1 MKNVKV
7 LRESNNR
14 VIIEKDIWKGMS
26 DKKLIKTVLSYF
38 KALNIKTSYPFYMD
52 IESRSHYNLINFL
65 NGINYIIKRKVPKTD
80 GKFESEDIEDY
91 VYSILPST
99 MASYNTMSHIRNT
112 VKSIEKKYGKK
123 YLFKKITKSSI
134 AEKLNM

>member
-1 MKNVKV
+1 
-7 LRESNNR
+7 
-14 VIIEKDIWKGMS
+14 MS

-38 KALNIKTSYPFYMD
+38 KALNIKTAYPFYMD

-99 MASYNTMSHIRNT
+99 MVTYNTMSHIRNT

-123 YLFKKITKSSI
+123 YLS
-134 AEKLNM
+134 